1 MDKLLNILLEG
12 VSSENALTI
21 SIVLVA
27 AVIFNIGNIS
37 NFINTRKKL
46 KISLIEDAL
55 NNSHINGGTKVYL
68 EGLIEDV
75 YFESITGLRM
85 EKEARE
91 ELVKVYKNAKGEMNF
106 RHFKRAASY
115 YKYKDGSLSVE
126 IDTFSM
132 VAWAYNI
139 VFGPVIMISSLALLM
154 LGMLP
159 NLSPE
164 VNVYVTL
171 TSAAFFF
178 CVGFLM
184 IMQAI
189 PVVSARRVRKYF
201 EKIKEQ
207 VEA

>member
-1 MDKLLNILLEG
+1 MDKVLSFLLEG
-12 VSSENALTI
+12 VSSGNVLTI

-27 AVIFNIGNIS
+27 AVVFNMGNIS

-55 NNSHINGGTKVYL
+55 NNSHINGGTKIYL

-91 ELVKVYKNAKGEMNF
+91 ELVKVYRNAKGEMNF
-106 RHFKRAASY
+106 RNFKRAASY
-115 YKYKDGSLSVE
+115 YEYKDGSLLVK
-126 IDTFSM
+126 IDVFSKF
-132 VAWAYNI
+132 AWAYNV
-139 VFGPVIMISSLALLM
+139 VFGPLIMLFSFVLFM
-154 LGMLP
+154 LGLLP
-159 NLSPE
+159 HVGQETNAYLTLS
-164 VNVYVTL
+164 
-171 TSAAFFF
+171 SAVFFL
-178 CVGFLM
+178 CIGFLM
-184 IMQAI
+184 LMQAI
-189 PVVSARRVRKYF
+189 PVISARRVRKYF